1 MRTYTTTHLWLQP
14 DPVSGRLWVGIT
26 ERGDEAMG
34 GIVYLDVDEGANTIT
49 VEGRKSVLEVVP
61 PVRGKIDET
70 NTPDWRPTIPVVCY
84 EPGWELTERTMTQE
98 EYDDYDD

>member
-1 MRTYTTTHLWLQP
+1 MRTYTTTHLWSQP

-34 GIVYLDVDEGANTIT
+34 GIVYLAVDEGANTIT

-70 NTPDWRPTIPVVCY
+70 NTPDWSPTVPVVCY
-84 EPGWELTERTMTQE
+84 APGWELTERTMTQE